1 MLPRLILLL
10 LTSIS
15 CGLLWAIWLL
25 HAASSSGKPWA
36 LILAT
41 GTTLLLPIMVV
52 WQVRAYRRH
61 TRKLLFLLEAI
72 ENNDT
77 SIRFAEPDRLDKEP
91 EHSVNTALNRLA
103 TMLHRIKQQ
112 TAQQEKFYEFILECA
127 GSGLLVINQRGDV
140 CQKNSEALRLLSMEV
155 LTHIDQLSRISPP
168 LSQQLHNC
176 HGGDTLHANYSSRQ
190 GEVTLS
196 IHVRQITLGEE
207 VLRIVALN
215 DIHNELVQQELDAWV
230 RLTRVLIHEIMNA
243 ITPITSISDTLLQQS
258 NNTPAKATPA
268 AQPLLTQALPEEVTQ
283 GLQTISN
290 TGQSLMHFV
299 ESYRRFTSLPTP
311 SPAVFDVQEFLQR
324 MVHLARHQY
333 AAEGIHFHVEVQ
345 PDDLLLYADEK
356 LISQVLTNLLKNA
369 IQAIEEDAT
378 ATPSPTDSQQA
389 ATPSPTDSRQASCPT
404 SGRESAG
411 EIRLRAYSNADE
423 AVVIE
428 VSNTGPQIPAE
439 TAAHIFIPFFS
450 TKPQGSGIGL
460 SISRQIM
467 RLSGGHLRLL
477 PGAPTTFQLTFD

>member
-1 MLPRLILLL
+1 MLLPRLILLL
-10 LTSIS
+10 LTSLS
-15 CGLLWAIWLL
+15 CGALWAVWLL

-41 GTTLLLPIMVV
+41 GTSLLLPIMVV
-52 WQVRAYRRH
+52 WHVRAYHRH

-77 SIRFAEPDRLDKEP
+77 SIRFSEPDRPDKEP
-91 EHSVNTALNRLA
+91 EHSVNAALNRLA
-103 TMLHRIKQQ
+103 TMLHHIKQQ
-112 TAQQEKFYEFILECA
+112 TAQQEKYYELILECA
-127 GSGLLVINQRGDV
+127 GSGILVINHRGDV

-155 LTHIDQLSRISPP
+155 LTHIYQLSRLSPS

-176 HGGDTLHANYSSRQ
+176 HGGDTLHASYSNRQ

-196 IHVRQITLGEE
+196 IHVRQILLGEE
-207 VLRIVALN
+207 ELRIIALN
-215 DIHNELVQQELDAWV
+215 DIRNELDQQELDAWV

-243 ITPITSISDTLLQQS
+243 ITPITSISDTLLQLS
-258 NNTPAKATPA
+258 YNTPTKVSA
-268 AQPLLTQALPEEVTQ
+268 AGQPLPTGPLPEEVTQ
-283 GLQTISN
+283 GLQTISS

-311 SPAVFDVQEFLQR
+311 SPEVFGVKEFLQR
-324 MVHLARHQY
+324 MVHLSRHQY
-333 AAEGIHFHVEVQ
+333 AAEGIRFHVEVQ

-356 LISQVLTNLLKNA
+356 LISQVMTNLLKNA
-369 IQAIEEDAT
+369 IQAIEEGKT
-378 ATPSPTDSQQA
+378 A
-389 ATPSPTDSRQASCPT
+389 
-404 SGRESAG
+404 EG
-411 EIRLRAYSNADE
+411 EIRLRAYSTASE

-428 VSNTGPQIPAE
+428 VSNNGPQIPAE

-477 PGAPTTFQLTFD
+477 PGIPTTFQLTFD

>member
-15 CGLLWAIWLL
+15 CGLLWAVWLL
-25 HAASSSGKPWA
+25 HAASGSGKPWA
-36 LILAT
+36 LILAS
-41 GTTLLLPIMVV
+41 GMTLLLPLMVV
-52 WQVRAYRRH
+52 WHVRAYRRH

-77 SIRFAEPDRLDKEP
+77 NIRFTEPDRRDKEP

-103 TMLHRIKQQ
+103 AMLHHIKQQ
-112 TAQQEKFYEFILECA
+112 TAQQEKYYELILECA
-127 GSGLLVINQRGDV
+127 GSGILVINRRGDV

-168 LSQQLHNC
+168 LCQLLHNC
-176 HGGDTLHANYSSRQ
+176 VGGDTLQASYSNRQ

-196 IHVRQITLGEE
+196 IHVRQISQSDEE
-207 VLRIVALN
+207 LRIIVLN
-215 DIHNELVQQELDAWV
+215 DIRNELDQQELDAWV

-243 ITPITSISDTLLQQS
+243 ITPITSISDTLLQLSS
-258 NNTPAKATPA
+258 NTS
-268 AQPLLTQALPEEVTQ
+268 EEVTQ
-283 GLQTISN
+283 GLQTISS

-311 SPAVFDVQEFLQR
+311 SPEVFGMQEFLQR

-345 PDDLLLYADEK
+345 PDDLLLYADKK

-369 IQAIEEDAT
+369 IQAIEEGEAT
-378 ATPSPTDSQQA
+378 SP
-389 ATPSPTDSRQASCPT
+389 P
-404 SGRESAG
+404 SGRKCEG
-411 EIRLRAYSNADE
+411 EIRLRAYSNAEE

-428 VSNTGPQIPAE
+428 VSNSGPQIPSE

-477 PGAPTTFQLTFD
+477 PGTPTTFQLTFD